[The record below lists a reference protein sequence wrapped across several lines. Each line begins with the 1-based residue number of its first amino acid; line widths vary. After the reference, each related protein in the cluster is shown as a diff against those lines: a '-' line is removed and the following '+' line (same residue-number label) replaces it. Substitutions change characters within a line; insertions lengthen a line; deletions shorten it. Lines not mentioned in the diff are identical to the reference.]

1 MVLISDKDWETLC
14 EVEELL
20 HNKLVITNAIV
31 DKKNGGY
38 YFDENDDE
46 YNTWC
51 KFNTFVEKIA
61 QYKDFCK
68 KWNEVNNMNGYD
80 EEESDL

>member
-1 MVLISDKDWETLC
+1 MVLISDKDWEVLC

-31 DKKNGGY
+31 DEKNGGY
-38 YFDENDDE
+38 YFSEDDNE
-46 YNTWC
+46 FATWC

-61 QYKDFCK
+61 QYRDFCK
-68 KWNEVNNMNGYD
+68 KVNELSKNDDGG
-80 EEESDL
+80 EE